1 MPPRNSESVCD
12 EVCGETF
19 SLPPSSSLPLPL
31 SEFSLSSTLS
41 LSPSSSPPFSSL
53 PLPLSLF
60 PPLSLSLPLSLSP
73 PLSLL
78 YTSYSLSLPPFS
90 LSLFL
95 NIVLFSSVPPL
106 LSSPLHSLD
115 REGRVMG
122 IVEVSRSIGDGRF
135 KRCGII
141 SVPDVLRCHLTHNDR
156 SVQWETIFS
165 EYKG

>member
-1 MPPRNSESVCD
+1 MCIDHYRYCICHREIQRVC
-12 EVCGETF
+12 VMRCMVR
-19 SLPPSSSLPLPL
+19 
-31 SEFSLSSTLS
+31 LS
-41 LSPSSSPPFSSL
+41 LFPL
-53 PLPLSLF
+53 LPLSLF
-60 PPLSLSLPLSLSP
+60 LSP
-73 PLSLL
+73 SSSLL

-95 NIVLFSSVPPL
+95 NIVFFSSVPPLYFPL